1 MPVDTTLVHVHDD
14 NKLHV
19 TAVSF
24 AGSQSLRDLFVQR
37 WEYRAV
43 DLPDA
48 EKGVTRL
55 TCPTAGDL
63 WQIIALSAEELK
75 PITVD
80 WLKAICQ
87 SMGETFKTGTKPLL
101 IARLKKA
108 LQKKEDTHVVAMEV
122 SGV

>member
-1 MPVDTTLVHVHDD
+1 VDTTLVHVHDD

-87 SMGETFKTGTKPLL
+87 SMGVAWRTGSKLVL
-101 IARLKKA
+101 VARLQKA
-108 LQKKEDTHVVAMEV
+108 LPKEDKHVVAMER
-122 SGV
+122 